1 MRRGYAFS
9 LLFLHLLL
17 SCIDPYEPKTITF
30 EDILVVE
37 ALLTDEYKHQE
48 VILNRSYE
56 FEKEAPNAE
65 ANALVQITNDSGT
78 VHEFT
83 EVEPGRYVSV
93 TPFKAEISYEYTL
106 SIKASNGAL
115 YSSTPEQLNGTSTI
129 DELYATR
136 VIDDFGDDGIAIQL
150 DNSNISDAPNFFRY
164 EYEETYVI
172 IAPRWLSYDFALVSS
187 NSVGSQTEVF
197 ATNGL
202 ESVILVPKEQE
213 ERICYGTNG
222 SKNIII
228 GTTEELEENRLLG
241 FKVRFVNSDDFIL
254 SHRYSILVKQYVTS
268 FKAYTYYKTL
278 KEISSSESLFSEN
291 QPGFFIGNIQSKNNA
306 DEKIIGFFDV
316 SAVAEKRLFF
326 DYSDFYPGERLPPYV
341 NACKSIKPITLLE
354 QVRLDIVHYN
364 DPGSNEGEDITQIAI
379 PRECG
384 DCTALGSNVKPSFW
398 QD

>member
-1 MRRGYAFS
+1 MRRGYTFS
-9 LLFLHLLL
+9 LLFLLLLL

-48 VILNRSYE
+48 VILSRSYE
-56 FEKEAPNAE
+56 FEREAPYPE
-65 ANALVQITNDSGT
+65 TDALVRIINDFGT
-78 VHEFT
+78 VYEFT
-83 EVEPGRYVSV
+83 EAEPGRYVSV
-93 TPFKAEISYEYTL
+93 TLFKAETNYEYTL
-106 SIKASNGAL
+106 SIIASNGTS

-129 DELYATR
+129 DQLYASR
-136 VIDDFGDDGIAIQL
+136 VVDDFGDDGIAIQL
-150 DNSNISDAPNFFRY
+150 DNSNISDTPSFFRY
-164 EYEETYVI
+164 EYEETYKI

-187 NSVGSQTEVF
+187 NSVGSQTQVF

-213 ERICYGTNG
+213 ERICYGTNR

-268 FKAYTYYKTL
+268 FEAYTYYKTL

-291 QPGFFIGNIQSKNNA
+291 QPGFFIGNIKSEKNR

-316 SAVAEKRLFF
+316 SAVAEERLFF
-326 DYSDFYPGERLPPYV
+326 NYSDFYPGERLPPYV
-341 NACKSIKPITLLE
+341 NACRSIKPITLLE

-364 DPGSNEGEDITQIAI
+364 DPGAYEDEDDAQIAI